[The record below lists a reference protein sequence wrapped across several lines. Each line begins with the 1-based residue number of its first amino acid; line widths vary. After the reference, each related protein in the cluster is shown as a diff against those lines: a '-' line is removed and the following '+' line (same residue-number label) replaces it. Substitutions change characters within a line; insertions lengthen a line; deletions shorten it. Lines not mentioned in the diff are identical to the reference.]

1 MVLRLSGG
9 GAPDHDAIMG
19 FAAGGRISQKIIRDP
34 LPVTAY
40 DHTKAERLHVTVIN
54 AAYFQAITGLPSPP
68 SPISSKTYIDHKLP
82 WYELYEE
89 HLPTAPFSSSSPL
102 ANVKSVAQL
111 LRGGTK
117 HQAECVYCKYS
128 MSSLLLKPCGHGVCD
143 DCSNTTVCPSCHEKI
158 ETRERFAATMRMPG
172 AEDHDGVEAGS
183 SDQSIILLR
192 HSKGSRVV
200 SLDLPENAVSKLS
213 GYVRGR

>member
-1 MVLRLSGG
+1 MAELERTEGIPIDQQRFIHKRKQLQMGRTLRGRFYASQLNLFDLRLASTEYSVQKEDTIHLVLLLKLSGG

-40 DHTKAERLHVTVIN
+40 DHTRAKRLHVTVIN

-68 SPISSKTYIDHKLP
+68 SPIRSKTYIEHKLP

-102 ANVKSVAQL
+102 ADVKSVAQL
-111 LRGGTK
+111 LRDGAK
-117 HQAECVYCKYS
+117 H
-128 MSSLLLKPCGHGVCD
+128 
-143 DCSNTTVCPSCHEKI
+143 
-158 ETRERFAATMRMPG
+158 
-172 AEDHDGVEAGS
+172 
-183 SDQSIILLR
+183 
-192 HSKGSRVV
+192 
-200 SLDLPENAVSKLS
+200 
-213 GYVRGR
+213 